1 LESDLK
7 FNQEE
12 VIKMWS
18 TIFEDTKRE
27 ALEDPEEYGPE
38 NDD

>member
-1 LESDLK
+1 
-7 FNQEE
+7 
-12 VIKMWS
+12 MWS